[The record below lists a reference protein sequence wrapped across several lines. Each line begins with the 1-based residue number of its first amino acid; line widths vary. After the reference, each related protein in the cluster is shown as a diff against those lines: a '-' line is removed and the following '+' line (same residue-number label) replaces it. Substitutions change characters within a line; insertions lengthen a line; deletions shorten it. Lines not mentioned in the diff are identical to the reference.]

1 MKHWG
6 AGIALMGS
14 TGMLLSAA
22 LPASASVDGATNH
35 AAVSTSSPVFVT
47 RYFNC
52 YYEEGCYASAVLP
65 KTWRA
70 VRLGTDEYRFTDR
83 SAPRMIRIRMNL
95 TGPSPAAAAKHKQA
109 SLEGTRGLRILS
121 RKSATNAHAQQ
132 GPLTMTTLVY
142 TYRSGST
149 TRWVATRY
157 LAPRGMKTANV
168 ERTVGGRLKDRVLLT
183 KVLDKATTSIALA
196 G

>member
-1 MKHWG
+1 MKRWG
-6 AGIALMGS
+6 AGIALMG
-14 TGMLLSAA
+14 TAGLLVSAA
-22 LPASASVDGATNH
+22 LPAEASVDGATKY
-35 AAVSTSSPVFVT
+35 AAVSTASPVFVK

-52 YYEEGCYASAVLP
+52 YYDEGCFATAVLP
-65 KTWRA
+65 RTWRA
-70 VRLGTDEYRFTDR
+70 VRLGTDEYRFADR

-109 SLEGTRGLRILS
+109 ALKGTRGLKILS
-121 RKSATNAHAQQ
+121 RKSATNTHAQQ

-157 LAPRGMKTANV
+157 VAQWGMTTANI
-168 ERTVGGRLKDRVLLT
+168 ELTVGGRLQDRVLLT